1 MPRARKGA
9 ARHQGKK
16 RILKRAKGFVGGR
29 SRLYRVAAM
38 SVTRSE
44 AYATRDR
51 RRRKRDFRRLWITR
65 LTAAVRARG
74 LNYSPFIHALDKAGI
89 KLDRKILA
97 DIAVH
102 DPAAFDGIVAAV
114 KPHLATA

>member
-9 ARHQGKK
+9 ARHRGKV
-16 RILKRAKGFVGGR
+16 RVLKRAKGFVGGR

-38 SVTRSE
+38 SVVRSE

-65 LTAAVRARG
+65 IGAALRQRGLSYSRFMAALAKAAVE
-74 LNYSPFIHALDKAGI
+74 
-89 KLDRKILA
+89 LDRRQLA
-97 DIAVH
+97 AMAVE
-102 DPAAFDGIVAAV
+102 DPAAFDAV
-114 KPHLATA
+114 VKVVRPYLVG